1 MKSHIVNDQNMTSN
15 LREITDNNKLMES
28 IFTNIGE
35 DDKAGLNVI
44 FSSLTLPDR
53 EFAFVSEQILNE
65 CEKSINNVND
75 KLSLIQTLNVNG
87 LKVEDLNQSFI
98 VLCKQIEETFAGKIS
113 EQKIDFL
120 KRYVGILANAIN
132 DTEGIAKRIV
142 SVPIQL
148 CHPDA
153 QRPVYA
159 KAGDAGMDLYAVED
173 ITINPGET
181 VIIPTGIKV
190 ALPLGY
196 EFEVRPRSGMSVKT
210 PLRVANAPGTI
221 DSGYRDEIGV
231 IITNI
236 EPRIKDVSFDEN
248 GSVNS
253 KGILWGQS
261 YTITKGMR
269 FAQLVLKEVPT
280 CVFYDVEDV
289 KTIGFDRIGGFGSSG
304 VR

>member
-1 MKSHIVNDQNMTSN
+1 M
-15 LREITDNNKLMES
+15 
-28 IFTNIGE
+28 
-35 DDKAGLNVI
+35 
-44 FSSLTLPDR
+44 
-53 EFAFVSEQILNE
+53 
-65 CEKSINNVND
+65 
-75 KLSLIQTLNVNG
+75 
-87 LKVEDLNQSFI
+87 
-98 VLCKQIEETFAGKIS
+98 
-113 EQKIDFL
+113 
-120 KRYVGILANAIN
+120 
-132 DTEGIAKRIV
+132 V

-153 QRPVYA
+153 QHPVYA

-181 VIIPTGIKV
+181 VIVPTGIKV

-196 EFEVRPRSGMSVKT
+196 EFEVRPRSGLSVKT

-236 EPRIKDVSFDEN
+236 EPKIKDMVFHND
-248 GSVNS
+248 GSIDQR
-253 KGILWGQS
+253 GILWGQS

-289 KTIGFDRIGGFGSSG
+289 KAIGFDRAGGFGSSG
-304 VR
+304 VK